1 MKVALFHT
9 LFNLIGVVLFS
20 FFTPQIV
27 LFLNK
32 IVKAPKDK
40 NKDKPVVWLSF
51 SDTAIEALRK
61 ESEHLYNNTY
71 TIVAHAIGF
80 SCKDIQSDKSFKE
93 ILENK
98 KWFSR
103 NMDLDYLYQTRIK
116 VLFEAI
122 IDFSTKAQVYINDE
136 TKNHKIFTFKMAVK
150 NLVETTKNLKIIQ
163 ANIKKYSS
171 SSNEFLALE
180 YNKIRSNLGELLRS
194 IEELRVVEDREKL
207 YLIIKNLQKGK
218 EILKEIDTLTLS
230 NIEHL
235 ISVRKITT
243 AEGIS
248 ILNDTTFAAKI
259 AEELI
264 GAVEVIFSKDIS
276 N

>member
-1 MKVALFHT
+1 MVK
-9 LFNLIGVVLFS
+9 FS
-20 FFTPQIV
+20 
-27 LFLNK
+27 
-32 IVKAPKDK
+32 A
-40 NKDKPVVWLSF
+40 
-51 SDTAIEALRK
+51 AIEALRK

-71 TIVAHAIGF
+71 AIVAHAIGF
-80 SCKDIQSDKSFKE
+80 SRKDIQSDKSFKE

-98 KWFSR
+98 KWFSK
-103 NMDLDYLYQTRIK
+103 NVDLDYLYQTRIK

-122 IDFSTKAQVYINDE
+122 IDFSTKAQVYVNDE
-136 TKNHKIFTFKMAVK
+136 TKNHKIFNFKMAAK
-150 NLVETTKNLKIIQ
+150 NLAETTKNLKIIQ

-194 IEELRVVEDREKL
+194 IEEFRVEDREKL

-230 NIEHL
+230 NVEYL

>member
-1 MKVALFHT
+1 MISL
-9 LFNLIGVVLFS
+9 
-20 FFTPQIV
+20 
-27 LFLNK
+27 
-32 IVKAPKDK
+32 VK
-40 NKDKPVVWLSF
+40 F

-71 TIVAHAIGF
+71 AVVAHAIGF
-80 SCKDIQSDKSFKE
+80 SRKDIQSDKSFKE

-98 KWFSR
+98 KWFSK
-103 NMDLDYLYQTRIK
+103 NVDLDYLYQTRIK
-116 VLFEAI
+116 VIFEAI

-136 TKNHKIFTFKMAVK
+136 TKNHKIFTFKMAA
-150 NLVETTKNLKIIQ
+150 KNLKIIQ

-194 IEELRVVEDREKL
+194 IEELRVVEDCEKL

-230 NIEHL
+230 NVEHL